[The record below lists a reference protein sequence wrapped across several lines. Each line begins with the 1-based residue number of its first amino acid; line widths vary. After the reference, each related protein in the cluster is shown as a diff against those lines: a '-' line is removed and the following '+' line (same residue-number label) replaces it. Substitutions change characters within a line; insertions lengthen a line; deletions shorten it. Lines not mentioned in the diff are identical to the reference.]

1 MKKRVVQRIG
11 FILTFAVLFSII
23 IFNAS
28 AALDNRSVIEIVPNT
43 ISNSATDDLVSSN
56 GAFSEEQMN
65 IIALQQPA
73 ITAHEEFQENLP
85 WDNELGDYIYP
96 STFAGAYL
104 EKETFKLCIALTDCS
119 DEVKAEYNKYFS
131 DPSIVTYVQVDFSY
145 NDLLEVKEEI
155 KSTYD
160 DVNYIGIDEEK
171 NVVSVG
177 LSNAE
182 AIQEMSK
189 ISTQSQKPIE
199 IFYEE
204 PITLNAKELRG
215 GDAVQSFGYKFT
227 LGICGTYDQKDAI
240 LLCGHLL
247 SENDGIY
254 FPNIFNNIATV
265 VQTKF
270 ENDKFYDYGIATIRD
285 GANVTLT
292 NKVLNNALYTT
303 ITESKPSKPLI
314 GSQVCRYGATTGF
327 AVYSI
332 ANNNAEITVDNL
344 ETSIKIKGLIACS
357 LGSIGER
364 SKDGDSGGPYYAG
377 HTFYGTHTGGGEL
390 YDYFSPIYGVPG
402 FIVKTS

>member
-204 PITLNAKELRG
+204 L
-215 GDAVQSFGYKFT
+215 
-227 LGICGTYDQKDAI
+227 
-240 LLCGHLL
+240 
-247 SENDGIY
+247 
-254 FPNIFNNIATV
+254 
-265 VQTKF
+265 
-270 ENDKFYDYGIATIRD
+270 
-285 GANVTLT
+285 
-292 NKVLNNALYTT
+292 
-303 ITESKPSKPLI
+303 
-314 GSQVCRYGATTGF
+314 
-327 AVYSI
+327 
-332 ANNNAEITVDNL
+332 
-344 ETSIKIKGLIACS
+344 
-357 LGSIGER
+357 
-364 SKDGDSGGPYYAG
+364 
-377 HTFYGTHTGGGEL
+377 
-390 YDYFSPIYGVPG
+390 
-402 FIVKTS
+402 